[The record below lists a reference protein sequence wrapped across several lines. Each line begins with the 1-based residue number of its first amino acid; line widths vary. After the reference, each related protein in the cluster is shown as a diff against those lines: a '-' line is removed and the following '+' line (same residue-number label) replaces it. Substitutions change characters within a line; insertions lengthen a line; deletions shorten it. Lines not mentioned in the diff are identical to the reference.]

1 LARTTHSTAP
11 IVDRAFLVA
20 ADLHGALLPAE
31 ESIAELG
38 ELART
43 AGADVVGSVTQK
55 LDQPV
60 AATYIGKGK
69 VEEVVEGRKAANAN
83 VVIFDDELSPS
94 QQRNLEKALGVKVI
108 DRTALILDIFA
119 TRAQTREGRLQVAL
133 AQMQYLLPRLAGQ
146 WSHLER
152 MEGAIG
158 TRGPGETQIETD
170 RRLIRSRISKIKRDL
185 EEVRTQRALYRRRRE
200 RAGMPVVAL
209 VGYTNAGKSTLM
221 RALSGADVLA
231 EDKLFATLDPVTR
244 RLRLPSGEVVL
255 LTDTVGFIQKLPT
268 DLVAAFR
275 ATLEELAEA
284 DLLLH
289 VIDISHA
296 SAYEHTQSVDKTL
309 EDLGVGDRPTLLALN
324 KVDLLRDENGT
335 QVADYDEA
343 RALIQGAGA
352 PPPNVALVSAEKRWG
367 LETLL
372 RRIEDG
378 LEGDIGGGS
387 ASAAELMSR
396 GV

>member
-1 LARTTHSTAP
+1 MPRNTHSTAAV
-11 IVDRAFLVA
+11 VDRAYLVA
-20 ADLHGALLPAE
+20 ADLHGSLLPAE
-31 ESIAELG
+31 ESLAELA

-43 AGADVVGSVTQK
+43 AGAEVVGRATQK

-69 VEEVVEGRKAANAN
+69 VEEITEARKAADAN

-119 TRAQTREGRLQVAL
+119 TRAHTREGRLQVAL

-158 TRGPGETQIETD
+158 LRGPGETQIETD

-200 RAGMPVVAL
+200 RNGMPVVAL

-221 RALSGADVLA
+221 HALSGADVLA

-244 RLRLPSGEVVL
+244 RLRLSTGEVVL

-289 VIDISHA
+289 VIDISHRN
-296 SAYEHTQSVDKTL
+296 AYEHTQSVEATL
-309 EDLGVGDRPTLLALN
+309 GDLGVGERPTLLALN
-324 KVDLLRDENGT
+324 KVDLLRDDDGR
-335 QVADYDEA
+335 QVADFDEA
-343 RALIQGAGA
+343 RAVIHGAGA
-352 PPPNVALVSAEKRWG
+352 PPRNVALVSAEKRWG
-367 LETLL
+367 LGMLL
-372 RRIEDG
+372 SRIADG
-378 LEGDIGGGS
+378 LEGEFEANEGG
-387 ASAAELMSR
+387 AAELMAR
-396 GV
+396 RV